1 MFSSSERQKM
11 RMIFLIVHL
20 FCLSTDRTSG
30 RKENDQ
36 RSNNDTNS
44 ELNEAQDVS
53 NQTSVVNEVQQSTL
67 VDII

>member
-1 MFSSSERQKM
+1 M

-44 ELNEAQDVS
+44 ELNEA
-53 NQTSVVNEVQQSTL
+53 
-67 VDII
+67 